1 MMNYG
6 MCLPK
11 CYTDVPKV
19 AGINNKFNKT
29 IYKASFPRVAK
40 RSENDKTNN
49 NRGMRAKNKRETTT
63 RQSLQ
68 LEPRKIAKAGL

>member
-29 IYKASFPRVAK
+29 RVAK
-40 RSENDKTNN
+40 RSENDKKNN
-49 NRGMRAKNKRETTT
+49 NRGMKAKSKRETTT